1 MCFAFHRASASRGRD
16 FGLLNQ
22 QRTTDNEQ
30 RTPYWALR
38 FDQIALGFL
47 IVLVV
52 SLPVASITSVRDIS
66 IGIVF
71 LCWLIKAILTR
82 HWRPRTTRLEAAWII
97 YGAFIVLSLFTAVDL
112 GYSLNQFRGEYVKN
126 FLLFLL
132 VIQFVTTK
140 KRAKAILLGIAAG
153 NLVMISVGIAEFISQ
168 GGSLITRPEASQ
180 EFGSGWASLH
190 SGGGTY
196 STYLITVF
204 PFLLWLVVE
213 WRKWWAQALAI
224 ILVVANVFSLYI
236 TFQRGAWVA
245 FVMMVAAAIFLI
257 PRKNWIRGLC
267 LAVFLI
273 AVGGGLCLAPTQ
285 TLVHE
290 EKNLHSLSQVIREPE
305 RSIGKRITT
314 WRVSLGYIVDNPL
327 KGAGFGRRSPYK
339 KYDYYKRKESD
350 LYWHA
355 HNTFLNLGLEL
366 GLPGLLAFIFLLARL
381 SWLGWHTYRR
391 SPPGDLTHYLAI
403 ALLLMIVAVVFRNM
417 FDHFF
422 IDDTAMLF
430 WFLAAVVVGVTERQR
445 LSSTTDSIPPS

>member
-1 MCFAFHRASASRGRD
+1 MVT
-16 FGLLNQ
+16 LLN
-22 QRTTDNEQ
+22 REKWSF
-30 RTPYWALR
+30 RL
-38 FDQIALGFL
+38 DQIALGFL
-47 IVLVV
+47 IILVV
-52 SLPVASITSVRDIS
+52 SLPVASISAVRDIS
-66 IGIVF
+66 IVIVF

-97 YGAFIVLSLFTAVDL
+97 YGALVVLSLFTAVDL
-112 GYSLNQFRGEYVKN
+112 GYSLNQFRGEYLKN

-132 VIQFVTTK
+132 VVQFVTTE
-140 KRAKAILLGIAAG
+140 KRAKAILLGITAG

-168 GGSLITRPEASQ
+168 GGSLITRPEAIE
-180 EFGSGWASLH
+180 EFRSGWASLH

-213 WRKWWAQALAI
+213 WRKWWVQALVI
-224 ILVVANVFSLYI
+224 ILATANLFSLYI

-245 FVMMVAAAIFLI
+245 FLMMVAAAIFLI

-267 LAVFLI
+267 LAIFLI
-273 AVGGGLCLAPTQ
+273 AVGSGLCLAPTQ

-314 WRVSLGYIVDNPL
+314 WRVSLGYLVDNPMI
-327 KGAGFGRRSPYK
+327 GAGFGRRSPYK
-339 KYDYYKRKESD
+339 KYDYYKRNETG

-366 GLPGLLAFIFLLARL
+366 GFLGLLAFIFLLSRL
-381 SWLGWHTYRR
+381 LWLGWRGYKR
-391 SPPGDLTHYLAI
+391 SPPGGLSHFLAS
-403 ALLLMIVAVVFRNM
+403 ALLLMIVAVIFRNM
-417 FDHFF
+417 FDDFF

-430 WFLAAVVVGVTERQR
+430 WFLAAVAVAVPAPRSEGRR
-445 LSSTTDSIPPS
+445 IAP